1 MGCTGIN
8 RIGNAAAVVAIIT
21 LFAPGYARAAC
32 GLKIADLSKVEFG
45 GHHGKGY
52 EVFDNDQHVEAVT
65 VRIRRT
71 SGSCSFVVGFSTGG
85 SGTFGQRQLRSGTR
99 VLNYQL
105 TKNVG
110 ATQILKDIPLASSD
124 EVFTGTLSSG
134 QDSISFQLYFVIPLL
149 QIVPPGYFQDSL
161 IVSVYEGSLQSAK
174 LRDQE
179 QLALAAPVPTTA
191 EFVMGDTV
199 DFDSGYRNAL
209 VYFGEFFSGS
219 IRELK
224 LHARSN
230 AGYRVTLRSYNASK
244 MRNLDLR
251 ERDEV
256 AYTLTIDGA
265 SVSLADGTTVTAMQ
279 RNGTTPGL
287 GNEHNLRF
295 RVGDLGN
302 AAAGTYL
309 DVIQVT
315 LYPSR

>member
-1 MGCTGIN
+1 
-8 RIGNAAAVVAIIT
+8 
-21 LFAPGYARAAC
+21 
-32 GLKIADLSKVEFG
+32 
-45 GHHGKGY
+45 
-52 EVFDNDQHVEAVT
+52 
-65 VRIRRT
+65 
-71 SGSCSFVVGFSTGG
+71 
-85 SGTFGQRQLRSGTR
+85 
-99 VLNYQL
+99 
-105 TKNVG
+105 
-110 ATQILKDIPLASSD
+110 
-124 EVFTGTLSSG
+124 
-134 QDSISFQLYFVIPLL
+134 
-149 QIVPPGYFQDSL
+149 
-161 IVSVYEGSLQSAK
+161 VSVYEGSLQSAK

-179 QLALAAPVPTTA
+179 QLVLSAPVPTTA

-199 DFDSGYRNAL
+199 DFDSGYRNAA

-219 IRELK
+219 TRDLK

-251 ERDEV
+251 ERDEI
-256 AYTLTIDGA
+256 AYTLSIDGA

-279 RNGTTPGL
+279 RSGTTPGL

-302 AAAGTYL
+302 AGAGTYI